1 MSISLCI
8 FTHFNYGIGI
18 YQYAVS
24 DCSELFGYVAPFL
37 CFTIRWEGIRTTS
50 SVLISFLFSRL
61 SSLWLIFSLSLNP
74 TSYTFYPSLLHSHYN
89 PNTYNSQDSLVDIH
103 LTIVAAELDSLNCLT
118 PMHFLFSLHYQRL
131 RRTNKSYRGHDC
143 CGKPC
148 WFSARI
154 RKMQ

>member
-1 MSISLCI
+1 MVDILVEVEPY
-8 FTHFNYGIGI
+8 FLYFL
-18 YQYAVS
+18 
-24 DCSELFGYVAPFL
+24 SE
-37 CFTIRWEGIRTTS
+37 
-50 SVLISFLFSRL
+50 SVTLTLQ
-61 SSLWLIFSLSLNP
+61 
-74 TSYTFYPSLLHSHYN
+74 

-131 RRTNKSYRGHDC
+131 RRTNKSYRGHHC